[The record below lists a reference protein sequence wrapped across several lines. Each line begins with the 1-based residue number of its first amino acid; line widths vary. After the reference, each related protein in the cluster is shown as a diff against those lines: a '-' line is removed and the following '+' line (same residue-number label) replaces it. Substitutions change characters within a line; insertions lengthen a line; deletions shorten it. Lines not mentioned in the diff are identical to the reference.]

1 MEKKSRFKSPI
12 GIQAH
17 TKKELEWYLKN
28 NPFKKSLVIREV
40 KQPTW
45 HKNMGL
51 KWKKLF
57 LL

>member
-28 NPFKKSLVIREV
+28 NPFKKSLVLNNY
-40 KQPTW
+40 KT
-45 HKNMGL
+45 
-51 KWKKLF
+51 